1 MARYVD
7 DQHGHRLA
15 RLIIVQEL
23 LFLSSKAVFQ
33 PPKAIRGG
41 VPVCLPQFAKRGP
54 LQQHGF
60 ARNVSWELAAGS
72 GTDGVELALDVD
84 EKQGSEYGF
93 DGRLSATMHV
103 RVRCRID

>member
-1 MARYVD
+1 MHHHEHPHQKPATILRT
-7 DQHGHRLA
+7 
-15 RLIIVQEL
+15 QEL

-41 VPVCLPQFAKRGP
+41 VPICLPQFAKRGP

-72 GTDGVELALDVD
+72 GADGVELTLDVS
-84 EKQGSEYGF
+84 EQQASEYSF
-93 DGRLSATMHV
+93 DGRLTATVHV
-103 RVRCRID
+103 RCCDSL